1 MNTTS
6 LAASSTASARSFSR
20 LLRPDIR
27 VGDEWLFLTRTLDDS
42 DHRDAGLFMRSR
54 VVALLDGGHIQI
66 EVNNGDKPDATWL
79 KNIYSDQFDLVSRE
93 MVPGEAVTYRPAF
106 PQFRFPMAPGESW
119 SETIIQSQPEW
130 ELHASIEVQVTVEA
144 EEWVQVPAGR
154 FNTLRLQGRYATP
167 NATVITHFWYAPTA
181 GRAVKGIEETVAKV
195 NASQVRVEYEL
206 HQLNR
211 LRKV

>member
-1 MNTTS
+1 MDTTS
-6 LAASSTASARSFSR
+6 LTASSTPSAQSFSR

-42 DHRDAGLFMRSR
+42 DHRDAGLLMRSR

-93 MVPGEAVTYRPAF
+93 MVPGEAVTYSPAF
-106 PQFRFPMAPGESW
+106 PQFRFPMAPGERW

-144 EEWVQVPAGR
+144 EESVQVPAGT

-167 NATVITHFWYAPTA
+167 NATVITHFWYAPAA

-195 NASQVRVEYEL
+195 NASKVRVEYEL

-211 LRKV
+211 LRNV

>member
-1 MNTTS
+1 MDTTS
-6 LAASSTASARSFSR
+6 LTASSTPSAQSFSR

-42 DHRDAGLFMRSR
+42 DHRDAGLLMRSR

-79 KNIYSDQFDLVSRE
+79 KNIYSDQFDLLSRE
-93 MVPGEAVTYRPAF
+93 MVPGEAVTYSPAF

-130 ELHASIEVQVTVEA
+130 ELHASIQVQVTVEA
-144 EEWVQVPAGR
+144 EESVRVPAGT
-154 FNTLRLQGRYATP
+154 FDTLRLQGRYATP
-167 NATVITHFWYAPTA
+167 NATVITHFWYAPAA

-195 NASQVRVEYEL
+195 NASKVRVEYEL

-211 LRKV
+211 LRNV